1 MERNLKPTGLV
12 NLLIALAATGIGG
25 YIARATA
32 SYTDEVVGVFLG
44 LGFLVALFSYF
55 QMRMEAREKLE
66 KLELDELAKSARSTT
81 LFDGTDAEAFPARR
95 AREQFERWLVPAF
108 CLILLALQVAAVWWL
123 GKQVLNPE
131 AREVRSSLPMMAAF
145 FGFLFFLQFLPGR
158 YSVNVARLEGQRL
171 LQPAGSYLLL
181 GAYLSLLA
189 AAGNVAIYFGH
200 SKIDLFLSRAL
211 CVILALAAVENL
223 FTLILEIYRPRVR
236 GQAARVLYESRLVG
250 LLGQPESVFT
260 TAAHA
265 LDYQFGFKVSE
276 TWFFQF
282 LQKAFLW
289 LVLIQV
295 GLLWVSTSFVF
306 IEPEEQALLERCG
319 QPAAGRPVLNPGVH
333 VKFPWPIDS
342 VYRFQTHRVQTFTVG
357 VVTKDDDHGAGAT
370 AENTIV
376 WTKSHY
382 KEEFN
387 LPVANKEADSASNTN
402 APGEKAAPPANL
414 VTASV
419 PVQYQIKDIVAWARN
434 HANASELLERIATR
448 EVVRHLVSV
457 DFFEFMS
464 VGRQKA
470 AEALRTNIQK
480 AADAEQLGVNIVF
493 VGLQDVHPPVS
504 VAEAFEAVIG
514 AEQTREARILTA
526 KGDAAKTS
534 ALAAAEAQK
543 VQDTARS
550 FEVRRVAEAG
560 AIAGQFQHQMAA
572 FEAAP
577 TVYPQRIY
585 LQTYAKAIAKSRKF
599 IIATTNAQEMI
610 QLNLE
615 DKVRADLLEDLA
627 IPQKK

>member
-1 MERNLKPTGLV
+1 MQRNLQPTGLV
-12 NLLIALAATGIGG
+12 NLLIALAAGAGAL
-25 YIARATA
+25 YIARNTA
-32 SYTDEVVGVFLG
+32 SYTDDVASVFLG

-66 KLELDELAKSARSTT
+66 KLELDELAKSARNTT
-81 LFDGTDAEAFPARR
+81 LFEGTDAEAFPARR
-95 AREQFERWLVPAF
+95 AREQFEKWLVPAF
-108 CLILLALQVAAVWWL
+108 CIVLLALQAGAAYWL

-131 AREVRSSLPMMAAF
+131 ARSVTSSVPLMASL
-145 FGFLFFLQFLPGR
+145 FGFLFFLLFLPGR
-158 YSVNVARLEGQRL
+158 YSVNVARLDGQRL

-189 AAGNVAIYFGH
+189 AAANVAINFQH
-200 SKIDLFLSRAL
+200 SKVDLLLARAL
-211 CVILALAAVENL
+211 CVILALAAFENL
-223 FTLILEIYRPRVR
+223 LTLVLEIYRPRVR

-276 TWFFQF
+276 TWFYQF
-282 LQKAFLW
+282 LQKAFVW
-289 LVLIQV
+289 LLLIQA
-295 GLLWVSTSFVF
+295 GLLWLSTCFVF

-319 QPAAGRPVLNPGVH
+319 KPVGDTALNPGFH
-333 VKFPWPIDS
+333 FKLPWPVDS

-357 VVTKDDDHGAGAT
+357 VVTKDDDHGPGA
-370 AENTIV
+370 AENTIT

-387 LPVANKEADSASNTN
+387 LPVANKDTDSASSTN
-402 APGEKAAPPANL
+402 AAGEKSAPPANL

-419 PVQYQIKDIVAWARN
+419 PVQYQIKDVVAWARG
-434 HANASELLERIATR
+434 HANPNELLERLATR

-470 AEALRTNIQK
+470 AETLRANIQK
-480 AADAEQLGVNIVF
+480 AADAESLGVNILF

-514 AEQTREARILTA
+514 AEQTREAKILTA
-526 KGDAAKTS
+526 LGEAAKTN

-543 VQDTARS
+543 VLDDAAA
-550 FEVRRVAEAG
+550 FAARRVAEAEAVG
-560 AIAGQFQHQMAA
+560 GQFQNRLNA
-572 FEAAP
+572 FAAAP
-577 TVYPQRIY
+577 TVYPQRVW
-585 LQTYAKAIAKSRKF
+585 LQTFSKSAAKSRKF
-599 IIATTNAQEMI
+599 IIGTANASETL

-615 DKVRADLLEDLA
+615 DKVRQDLLEDLA

>member
-12 NLLIALAATGIGG
+12 NLLIALAAAGLGT
-25 YIARATA
+25 YIARSTA
-32 SYTDEVVGVFLG
+32 SYADEVVSVFLG

-108 CLILLALQVAAVWWL
+108 CLVLLVLQVAAAWWL
-123 GKQVLNPE
+123 GKQVLNPD
-131 AREVRSSLPMMAAF
+131 AREVRNSLPMMAAF

-189 AAGNVAIYFGH
+189 AAGIVAIHFGH
-200 SKIDLFLSRAL
+200 SKVDIFIARAL

-282 LQKAFLW
+282 LQKSFVW
-289 LVLIQV
+289 LLLIQS
-295 GLLWVSTSFVF
+295 GLLWLSTSFVF
-306 IEPEEQALLERCG
+306 IEPDEQALLERCG
-319 QPAAGRPVLNPGVH
+319 KPVGTTALNPGFH
-333 VKFPWPIDS
+333 LKCPWPIDS
-342 VYRFQTHRVQTFTVG
+342 VYRFQSHRIQTFTVG
-357 VVTKDDDHGAGAT
+357 VVTKDDDHGGAT

-387 LPVANKEADSASNTN
+387 LPVANKEQDSASNTN
-402 APGEKAAPPANL
+402 AAGEKSAPPANL
-414 VTASV
+414 ITASV

-434 HANASELLERIATR
+434 HANPNELLERIATR

-464 VGRQKA
+464 VGRKKS
-470 AEALRTNIQK
+470 AEALRANIQK
-480 AADAEQLGVNIVF
+480 SADDAQLGVDILF

-514 AEQTREARILTA
+514 AQQTREAKTLAA
-526 KGDAAKTS
+526 KGEATKSTAM
-534 ALAAAEAQK
+534 AEGEAQK
-543 VQDTARS
+543 VKDTAAA
-550 FEVRRVAEAG
+550 FAVRRVAEAG
-560 AIAGQFQHQMAA
+560 AIGAQFEHQMAA
-572 FEAAP
+572 FDAAP

-585 LQTYAKAIAKSRKF
+585 LQTYAKAIAKSRKY

-615 DKVRADLLEDLA
+615 DKIREDLLNLE
-627 IPQKK
+627 IPAKK

>member
-12 NLLIALAATGIGG
+12 NLLIALAAAGSGTA
-25 YIARATA
+25 IARSTA
-32 SYTDEVVGVFLG
+32 SVTDEVVIVFLG

-81 LFDGTDAEAFPARR
+81 LFEATDAEAFPARR

-108 CLILLALQVAAVWWL
+108 CVVLLVLQGLGAWLVWSQTINPAAA
-123 GKQVLNPE
+123 P
-131 AREVRSSLPMMAAF
+131 VRGSLPMMAAF

-189 AAGNVAIYFGH
+189 AAGNVAIHFGH
-200 SKIDLFLSRAL
+200 TKVDLFLARAL
-211 CVILALAAVENL
+211 CVILTLAAVENL

-282 LQKAFLW
+282 LQKAFVW
-289 LVLIQV
+289 LLLIQA
-295 GLLWVSTSFVF
+295 GLLWLSTSFVF
-306 IEPEEQALLERCG
+306 IEPDEQALLERCG
-319 QPAAGRPVLNPGVH
+319 KPVGDAALNPGFH
-333 VKFPWPIDS
+333 LKCPWPIDS

-357 VVTKDDDHGAGAT
+357 VVTKDDDHGGPT

-387 LPVANKEADSASNTN
+387 LPVANKEQDRAANTN
-402 APGEKAAPPANL
+402 AAGEKTAPPANL

-434 HANASELLERIATR
+434 HANPDELLERVATR

-464 VGRQKA
+464 VGRQKS
-470 AEALRTNIQK
+470 AETLRANIQK
-480 AADAEQLGVNIVF
+480 SADAEQLGVDILF

-514 AEQTREARILTA
+514 AEQTREAKILTA
-526 KGDAAKTS
+526 QGEAAKAS
-534 ALAAAEAQK
+534 AMAAGEAQK
-543 VQDTARS
+543 VQDTALA
-550 FEVRRVAEAG
+550 FAARRVAEAG
-560 AIAGQFQHQMAA
+560 ASAGQFEHQLAA
-572 FEAAP
+572 FAAAP
-577 TVYPQRIY
+577 TVYPQRVY
-585 LQTYAKAIAKSRKF
+585 LQAFAKAIAKSRKY
-599 IIATTNAQEMI
+599 IIATTNAHEMI

-615 DKVRADLLEDLA
+615 DKIRDDLLNTE

>member
-12 NLLIALAATGIGG
+12 NLLIALAAAGLGT
-25 YIARATA
+25 YIARSTA
-32 SYTDEVVGVFLG
+32 SYADEVVSVFLG

-108 CLILLALQVAAVWWL
+108 CLVLLVLQVAAAWWL
-123 GKQVLNPE
+123 GKQVLNPD
-131 AREVRSSLPMMAAF
+131 AREVRNSLPMMAAF

-189 AAGNVAIYFGH
+189 AAGIVAIHFGH
-200 SKIDLFLSRAL
+200 SKVDIFIARAL

-282 LQKAFLW
+282 LQKAFVW
-289 LVLIQV
+289 LLLIQS
-295 GLLWVSTSFVF
+295 GLLWLSTSFVF
-306 IEPEEQALLERCG
+306 IEPDEQALLERCG
-319 QPAAGRPVLNPGVH
+319 KPVGTTALNPGFH
-333 VKFPWPIDS
+333 LKCPWPIDS
-342 VYRFQTHRVQTFTVG
+342 VYRFQSHRIQTFTVG
-357 VVTKDDDHGAGAT
+357 VVTKDDDHGGAT

-387 LPVANKEADSASNTN
+387 LPVANKEQDSASNTN
-402 APGEKAAPPANL
+402 AAGEKSAPPANL
-414 VTASV
+414 ITASV

-434 HANASELLERIATR
+434 HANPNELLERIATR

-464 VGRQKA
+464 VGRKKS
-470 AEALRTNIQK
+470 AEALRANIQK
-480 AADAEQLGVNIVF
+480 SADDAQLGVDILF

-514 AEQTREARILTA
+514 AQQTREAKTLAA
-526 KGDAAKTS
+526 KGEATKSTAM
-534 ALAAAEAQK
+534 AEGEAQK
-543 VQDTARS
+543 VKDTAAA
-550 FEVRRVAEAG
+550 FAVRRVAEAG
-560 AIAGQFQHQMAA
+560 AIGAQFEHQMAA
-572 FEAAP
+572 FDAAP

-585 LQTYAKAIAKSRKF
+585 LQTYAKAIAKSRKY

-615 DKVRADLLEDLA
+615 DKIREDLLSLE
-627 IPQKK
+627 IPAKK

>member
-12 NLLIALAATGIGG
+12 NLLIALAAAGLGT
-25 YIARATA
+25 YIARSTA
-32 SYTDEVVGVFLG
+32 SYADEVVSVFLG

-108 CLILLALQVAAVWWL
+108 CLVLLVLQVAAAWWL
-123 GKQVLNPE
+123 GKQVLNPD
-131 AREVRSSLPMMAAF
+131 AREVRNSLPMMAAF

-189 AAGNVAIYFGH
+189 AAGIVAIHFGH
-200 SKIDLFLSRAL
+200 SKVDIFIARAL

-282 LQKAFLW
+282 LQKAFVW
-289 LVLIQV
+289 LLLIQS
-295 GLLWVSTSFVF
+295 GLLWLSTSFVF
-306 IEPEEQALLERCG
+306 IEPDEQA
-319 QPAAGRPVLNPGVH
+319 
-333 VKFPWPIDS
+333 
-342 VYRFQTHRVQTFTVG
+342 
-357 VVTKDDDHGAGAT
+357 
-370 AENTIV
+370 
-376 WTKSHY
+376 
-382 KEEFN
+382 
-387 LPVANKEADSASNTN
+387 
-402 APGEKAAPPANL
+402 
-414 VTASV
+414 
-419 PVQYQIKDIVAWARN
+419 
-434 HANASELLERIATR
+434 LLERIATR

-464 VGRQKA
+464 VGRKKS
-470 AEALRTNIQK
+470 AEALRANIQK
-480 AADAEQLGVNIVF
+480 SADDAQLGVDILF

-514 AEQTREARILTA
+514 AQQTREAKTLAA
-526 KGDAAKTS
+526 KGEATKSTAM
-534 ALAAAEAQK
+534 AEGEAQK
-543 VQDTARS
+543 VKDTAAA
-550 FEVRRVAEAG
+550 FAVRRVAEAG
-560 AIAGQFQHQMAA
+560 AIGAQFEHQMAA
-572 FEAAP
+572 FDAAP

-585 LQTYAKAIAKSRKF
+585 LQTYAKAIAKSRKY

-615 DKVRADLLEDLA
+615 DKIREDLLNLE
-627 IPQKK
+627 IPAKK

>member
-12 NLLIALAATGIGG
+12 NLLIALAAAGLGT
-25 YIARATA
+25 YIARSTA
-32 SYTDEVVGVFLG
+32 SYADEVVSVFLG

-95 AREQFERWLVPAF
+95 AREQFELWLLPAF
-108 CLILLALQVAAVWWL
+108 CLVLLVLQVAAAWWL
-123 GKQVLNPE
+123 GKQVLNPD
-131 AREVRSSLPMMAAF
+131 AREVRNSLPVMAAF

-189 AAGNVAIYFGH
+189 AVGIVAIHFGH
-200 SKIDLFLSRAL
+200 SKVDIFIARAL

-282 LQKAFLW
+282 LQKAFVW
-289 LVLIQV
+289 LLLIQS
-295 GLLWVSTSFVF
+295 GLLWLSTSFVF
-306 IEPEEQALLERCG
+306 IEPDEQALLERCG
-319 QPAAGRPVLNPGVH
+319 KPVGTTALNPGFH
-333 VKFPWPIDS
+333 LKCPWPIDS
-342 VYRFQTHRVQTFTVG
+342 VYRFQSHRIQTFTVG
-357 VVTKDDDHGAGAT
+357 VVTKDDDLGGTT

-387 LPVANKEADSASNTN
+387 LPVANKEQDSASNTN
-402 APGEKAAPPANL
+402 AAGEKSAPPANL
-414 VTASV
+414 ITASV

-434 HANASELLERIATR
+434 HANPNELLERLATR

-464 VGRQKA
+464 VGRKKS
-470 AEALRTNIQK
+470 AEALRANIQK
-480 AADAEQLGVNIVF
+480 SADDAKLGVDILF

-514 AEQTREARILTA
+514 AQQTREAKTLAA
-526 KGDAAKTS
+526 KGEATKSTAMAEGEAHKVKDT
-534 ALAAAEAQK
+534 AAAFA
-543 VQDTARS
+543 
-550 FEVRRVAEAG
+550 VRRVAEAG
-560 AIAGQFQHQMAA
+560 AIGAQFEHQMAA
-572 FEAAP
+572 FDAAP

-585 LQTYAKAIAKSRKF
+585 LQTYAKAIAKSRKY
-599 IIATTNAQEMI
+599 IIATTNAQELI

-615 DKVRADLLEDLA
+615 DKIREDLLNLE
-627 IPQKK
+627 IPAKK

>member
-12 NLLIALAATGIGG
+12 NLLIALAAAGLGT
-25 YIARATA
+25 YIARSTA
-32 SYTDEVVGVFLG
+32 SYADEVVSVFLG

-108 CLILLALQVAAVWWL
+108 CLVLLVLQVAAAWWL
-123 GKQVLNPE
+123 GKQVLNPDV
-131 AREVRSSLPMMAAF
+131 REVRNSLPMMAAF

-189 AAGNVAIYFGH
+189 AAGIVAIHFGH
-200 SKIDLFLSRAL
+200 SKVDIFIARAL
-211 CVILALAAVENL
+211 CVILGLAAVENL

-282 LQKAFLW
+282 LQKAFVW
-289 LVLIQV
+289 LLLIQS
-295 GLLWVSTSFVF
+295 GLLWLSTSFVF
-306 IEPEEQALLERCG
+306 IEPDQQALLERCG
-319 QPAAGRPVLNPGVH
+319 KPVGTTPLNPGFH
-333 VKFPWPIDS
+333 LKCPWPIDS
-342 VYRFQTHRVQTFTVG
+342 VYRFQSHRIQTFTVG
-357 VVTKDDDHGAGAT
+357 VVTKDDDYGGAT

-387 LPVANKEADSASNTN
+387 LPVANKEQDSASNTN
-402 APGEKAAPPANL
+402 AAGEKSAPPANL
-414 VTASV
+414 ITASV

-434 HANASELLERIATR
+434 HANPNELLERIATR

-464 VGRQKA
+464 VGRKKS
-470 AEALRTNIQK
+470 AEALRANIQK
-480 AADAEQLGVNIVF
+480 SADDAQLGVNILF

-514 AEQTREARILTA
+514 AQQTREAKTLAA
-526 KGDAAKTS
+526 KGEATKSTAM
-534 ALAAAEAQK
+534 AEGEAQK
-543 VQDTARS
+543 VKDTAAA
-550 FEVRRVAEAG
+550 FAVRRVAEAG
-560 AIAGQFQHQMAA
+560 AIGAQFEHQMAA
-572 FEAAP
+572 FDAAP

-585 LQTYAKAIAKSRKF
+585 LQTYAKAIAKSRKY

-615 DKVRADLLEDLA
+615 DKIREDLLNLE
-627 IPQKK
+627 IPAKK

>member
-1 MERNLKPTGLV
+1 MDRNLKPTGLV
-12 NLLIALAATGIGG
+12 NLLIALAAAGLGTA
-25 YIARATA
+25 IARSTA
-32 SYTDEVVGVFLG
+32 SLTDEVVSVFLG

-66 KLELDELAKSARSTT
+66 KLELDELAKAARSTT
-81 LFDGTDAEAFPARR
+81 LFEATDAEAFPARR

-108 CLILLALQVAAVWWL
+108 CVVLLGLQGLGAWLVWSQTINPAAAV
-123 GKQVLNPE
+123 
-131 AREVRSSLPMMAAF
+131 AVRGSLPMMAAF

-189 AAGNVAIYFGH
+189 AAGNVAVYFDH
-200 SKIDLFLSRAL
+200 AKLDLFMARAL
-211 CVILALAAVENL
+211 CVSLTLAAVENL

-282 LQKAFLW
+282 LQKAFVW
-289 LVLIQV
+289 LLLIQS
-295 GLLWVSTSFVF
+295 GLLWLSTSFVF
-306 IEPEEQALLERCG
+306 IDPDEQALLERCG
-319 QPAAGRPVLNPGVH
+319 KPVGTTALNPGFH
-333 VKFPWPIDS
+333 LKCPWPIDS
-342 VYRFQTHRVQTFTVG
+342 VYRFQSHRIQTFTVG
-357 VVTKDDDHGAGAT
+357 VVTKDDDHGGAT

-387 LPVANKEADSASNTN
+387 LPVANKEQDSASSTN
-402 APGEKAAPPANL
+402 AAGEKSAPPANL
-414 VTASV
+414 ITASV

-434 HANASELLERIATR
+434 HANPNELLERVATR

-464 VGRQKA
+464 VGRKKS
-470 AEALRTNIQK
+470 AEALRANIQK
-480 AADAEQLGVNIVF
+480 SADDAQLGVDILF

-514 AEQTREARILTA
+514 AQQTREAKTLTA
-526 KGDAAKTS
+526 KGEATKLGAMVEGEAQRVKDT
-534 ALAAAEAQK
+534 AAAFA
-543 VQDTARS
+543 
-550 FEVRRVAEAG
+550 VRRVAEAG
-560 AIAGQFQHQMAA
+560 AIGAQFEHQMAA
-572 FEAAP
+572 FAAAP

-585 LQTYAKAIAKSRKF
+585 LQTYAKAIAKSRKY

-615 DKVRADLLEDLA
+615 DKIREDLLSLE
-627 IPQKK
+627 IPAKK

>member
-12 NLLIALAATGIGG
+12 NLLFALAAAGVGTF
-25 YIARATA
+25 IARATA

-66 KLELDELAKSARSTT
+66 KLELDELAKSARNTA
-81 LFDGTDAEAFPARR
+81 LFEATDAEAFPARR

-108 CLILLALQVAAVWWL
+108 CIVLLVLQAAAAWWL

-131 AREVRSSLPMMAAF
+131 AREVRASLPMMAAF

-181 GAYLSLLA
+181 GAYLCLLA
-189 AAGNVAIYFGH
+189 AAGNVAIHFGH
-200 SKIDLFLSRAL
+200 SKADLFMARAL
-211 CVILALAAVENL
+211 CVILTLAAVENL
-223 FTLILEIYRPRVR
+223 FALILEIYRPRVR

-289 LVLIQV
+289 LLLIQA
-295 GLLWVSTSFVF
+295 GLLWLSTSFVF
-306 IEPEEQALLERCG
+306 IEPEEQAILERCG
-319 QPAAGRPVLNPGVH
+319 KPAEGRPVLDPGFH

-357 VVTKDDDHGAGAT
+357 VVTKEDDHGAAP
-370 AENTIV
+370 ESTIV

-387 LPVANKEADSASNTN
+387 LPVANKEQDSASNTN
-402 APGEKAAPPANL
+402 AAGEKSAPPANL

-434 HANASELLERIATR
+434 HANPNELLERLATR

-457 DFFEFMS
+457 DFFDFMS
-464 VGRQKA
+464 VGRQKSA
-470 AEALRTNIQK
+470 DSLRANIQK
-480 AADAEQLGVNIVF
+480 AADQEQLGAEILF

-514 AEQTREARILTA
+514 AEQTRAAKILTA
-526 KGDAAKTS
+526 EGEAARMS
-534 ALAAAEAQK
+534 AMAAGEAQK

-577 TVYPQRIY
+577 TVYPQRLY
-585 LQTYAKAIAKSRKF
+585 LQTFAKAIAKSRKY

-615 DKVRADLLEDLA
+615 DKIREDLLNLE
-627 IPQKK
+627 IPAKK

>member
-1 MERNLKPTGLV
+1 MEHNLKPTGLV
-12 NLLIALAATGIGG
+12 NLLIALAAAGLGTA
-25 YIARATA
+25 IARSTA

-55 QMRMEAREKLE
+55 QMRMEAREKFE

-81 LFDGTDAEAFPARR
+81 LFEATDAEAFPARR

-108 CLILLALQVAAVWWL
+108 CLVLLVLQAAAALWL

-131 AREVRSSLPMMAAF
+131 AREVRTSLPMMAAF

-200 SKIDLFLSRAL
+200 AKADLFMARAL
-211 CVILALAAVENL
+211 CVILTLAAVENL
-223 FTLILEIYRPRVR
+223 FTLILELYRPRVR

-282 LQKAFLW
+282 LQKAFVW
-289 LVLIQV
+289 LLLIQS
-295 GLLWVSTSFVF
+295 GLLWLSTSFVF
-306 IEPEEQALLERCG
+306 IEPDEQALLERCG
-319 QPAAGRPVLNPGVH
+319 QPVGTTALNPGFH
-333 VKFPWPIDS
+333 LKAPWPIDS
-342 VYRFQTHRVQTFTVG
+342 VYRFQSHRIQTFTVG
-357 VVTKDDDHGAGAT
+357 VVTKDDDHGGAT

-387 LPVANKEADSASNTN
+387 LPVANKEQDRTSNTN
-402 APGEKAAPPANL
+402 AAGEKAAPPANL

-419 PVQYQIKDIVAWARN
+419 PVQYQIKDIAAWARN
-434 HANASELLERIATR
+434 HSNPAELLERIATR

-464 VGRQKA
+464 VGRQKSA
-470 AEALRTNIQK
+470 ETLRANIQKSADAEAL
-480 AADAEQLGVNIVF
+480 GVDILF

-514 AEQTREARILTA
+514 AQQTREAKTLAA
-526 KGDAAKTS
+526 KGEATKLGAMVEG
-534 ALAAAEAQK
+534 EAQK
-543 VQDTARS
+543 VKDTAQA
-550 FEVRRVAEAG
+550 FAVRRVAEAG
-560 AIAGQFQHQMAA
+560 AIGAQFEHQMAA

-577 TVYPQRIY
+577 TVYPQRVY
-585 LQTYAKAIAKSRKF
+585 LQTYAKAIGKSRKY

-615 DKVRADLLEDLA
+615 DKIRDDLLTLE
-627 IPQKK
+627 IPAKK

>member
-12 NLLIALAATGIGG
+12 NLLIALAAAGLGT
-25 YIARATA
+25 YIARSTA
-32 SYTDEVVGVFLG
+32 SYADEVVSVFLG

-108 CLILLALQVAAVWWL
+108 CLVLLVLQVAAAWWL
-123 GKQVLNPE
+123 GKQVLNPD
-131 AREVRSSLPMMAAF
+131 AREVRNSLPMMAAF

-181 GAYLSLLA
+181 GAYL
-189 AAGNVAIYFGH
+189 AGIVAIHFGH
-200 SKIDLFLSRAL
+200 SKVDIFIARAL

-282 LQKAFLW
+282 LQKAFVW
-289 LVLIQV
+289 LLLIQS
-295 GLLWVSTSFVF
+295 GLLWLSTSFVF
-306 IEPEEQALLERCG
+306 IEPDEQALLERCG
-319 QPAAGRPVLNPGVH
+319 KPVGTTALNPGFH
-333 VKFPWPIDS
+333 LKCPWPIDS
-342 VYRFQTHRVQTFTVG
+342 VYRFQSHRIQTFTVG
-357 VVTKDDDHGAGAT
+357 VVTKDDDHGGAT

-387 LPVANKEADSASNTN
+387 LPVANKEQDSASNTN
-402 APGEKAAPPANL
+402 AAGEKSAPPANL
-414 VTASV
+414 ITASV

-434 HANASELLERIATR
+434 HANPNELLERIATR

-464 VGRQKA
+464 VGRKKS
-470 AEALRTNIQK
+470 AEALRANIQK
-480 AADAEQLGVNIVF
+480 SADDAQLGVDILF

-514 AEQTREARILTA
+514 AQQTREAKTLAA
-526 KGDAAKTS
+526 KGEATKSTAM
-534 ALAAAEAQK
+534 AEGEAQK
-543 VQDTARS
+543 VKDTAAA
-550 FEVRRVAEAG
+550 FAVRRVAEAG
-560 AIAGQFQHQMAA
+560 AIGAQFEHQMAA
-572 FEAAP
+572 FDAAP

-585 LQTYAKAIAKSRKF
+585 LQTYAKAIAKSRKY

-615 DKVRADLLEDLA
+615 DKIREDLLNLE
-627 IPQKK
+627 IPAKK

>member
-12 NLLIALAATGIGG
+12 NLLIALAAAGIGG
-25 YIARATA
+25 YIARQTA

-95 AREQFERWLVPAF
+95 AREQFEKWLVPAF
-108 CLILLALQVAAVWWL
+108 CILLLALQVTAVWWL

-131 AREVRSSLPMMAAF
+131 AREVKSSLPMMAAF

-200 SKIDLFLSRAL
+200 SKIDLFVSRAL

-289 LVLIQV
+289 LVLVQV

-306 IEPEEQALLERCG
+306 IEPDEQALLERCG
-319 QPAAGRPVLNPGVH
+319 KPVGNGALNPGFH
-333 VKFPWPIDS
+333 LKFPWPIDS

-357 VVTKDDDHGAGAT
+357 VVTKDDDHGAGA
-370 AENTIV
+370 AENTIT

-402 APGEKAAPPANL
+402 AAGEKAAPPANL

-419 PVQYQIKDIVAWARN
+419 PVQYQIKDIVHWARN
-434 HANASELLERIATR
+434 HANPNELLERIATR

-457 DFFEFMS
+457 DFFDFMS

-480 AADAEQLGVNIVF
+480 AADAEQLGVNVLF

-514 AEQTREARILTA
+514 AEQTREAKILIA
-526 KGDAAKTS
+526 RGDAAKTT
-534 ALAAAEAQK
+534 ALATAEAQK
-543 VQDTARS
+543 VLDEAKS
-550 FEVRRVAEAG
+550 FSVRRVAEAE
-560 AIAGQFQHQMAA
+560 AIGGQFQNKLDA
-572 FEAAP
+572 FTAAP
-577 TVYPQRIY
+577 TVYPQRVW
-585 LQTYAKAIAKSRKF
+585 LQTFAKAAAKSRKF
-599 IIATTNAQEMI
+599 IIATTNANEMV

>member
-12 NLLIALAATGIGG
+12 NLLIALAAAGIGG
-25 YIARATA
+25 YIARQTA

-44 LGFLVALFSYF
+44 LGFLAAVFSYF
-55 QMRMEAREKLE
+55 QMRMEVREKLE
-66 KLELDELAKSARSTT
+66 KLELDELAKSARNTT
-81 LFDGTDAEAFPARR
+81 LFEGTDAEAFPARR
-95 AREQFERWLVPAF
+95 AREQFEKWLVPAF
-108 CLILLALQVAAVWWL
+108 CIILLALQAGAAYWL

-131 AREVRSSLPMMAAF
+131 ARTVTASLPMMAAF

-158 YSVNVARLEGQRL
+158 YSVNVARLEGHRL

-189 AAGNVAIYFGH
+189 AVGNVAISFGH
-200 SKIDLFLSRAL
+200 SKIDLFAARAL

-223 FTLILEIYRPRVR
+223 FTLILELYRPRVR

-276 TWFFQF
+276 TWFYQF
-282 LQKAFLW
+282 LQKAFVWLLLIQAGMLW
-289 LVLIQV
+289 L
-295 GLLWVSTSFVF
+295 STSFVF

-319 QPAAGRPVLNPGVH
+319 KPVGNSALNPGFH
-333 VKFPWPIDS
+333 LKLPWPIDS

-357 VVTKDDDHGAGAT
+357 VVTKDDDHGAGAA

-402 APGEKAAPPANL
+402 AAGEKAAPPANL

-419 PVQYQIKDIVAWARN
+419 PVQYQIRDIVAWARN
-434 HANASELLERIATR
+434 HANPNELLERIATR

-457 DFFEFMS
+457 DFFDFMS

-470 AEALRTNIQK
+470 AESLRANIQK
-480 AADAEQLGVNIVF
+480 AADAEALGVNILF
-493 VGLQDVHPPVS
+493 VGLQDVHPPVT

-514 AEQTREARILTA
+514 AEQTREAKILTA
-526 KGDAAKTS
+526 HGDSAKTT
-534 ALAAAEAQK
+534 ALATAEAQK
-543 VQDTARS
+543 VLDEAKS
-550 FEVRRVAEAG
+550 FSARRVAEAEAVG
-560 AIAGQFQHQMAA
+560 GQFQNKLDA
-572 FEAAP
+572 FAAAP
-577 TVYPQRIY
+577 TVYPQRVW
-585 LQTYAKAIAKSRKF
+585 LQTFAKSAAKSRKF
-599 IIATTNAQEMI
+599 IIGTPNASETM

>member
-12 NLLIALAATGIGG
+12 NLLIALAAAGLGT
-25 YIARATA
+25 YIARSTA
-32 SYTDEVVGVFLG
+32 SYADEVVSVFLG

-108 CLILLALQVAAVWWL
+108 CLVLLVLQVAAAWWL
-123 GKQVLNPE
+123 GKQVLNPD
-131 AREVRSSLPMMAAF
+131 AREVRNSLPMMAAF

-189 AAGNVAIYFGH
+189 AAGIVAIHFGH
-200 SKIDLFLSRAL
+200 SKVDIFIARAL
-211 CVILALAAVENL
+211 CVILGLAAVENL

-282 LQKAFLW
+282 LQKAFVW
-289 LVLIQV
+289 LLLIQS
-295 GLLWVSTSFVF
+295 GLLWLSTSFVF
-306 IEPEEQALLERCG
+306 IEPDQQALLERCG
-319 QPAAGRPVLNPGVH
+319 KPVGTTALNPGFH
-333 VKFPWPIDS
+333 LKCPWPIDS
-342 VYRFQTHRVQTFTVG
+342 VYRFQSHRIQTFTVG
-357 VVTKDDDHGAGAT
+357 VVTKDDDHGGAT

-376 WTKSHY
+376 WTKNHY

-387 LPVANKEADSASNTN
+387 LPVANKEQDSASNTN
-402 APGEKAAPPANL
+402 AAGEKSAPPANL
-414 VTASV
+414 ITASV

-434 HANASELLERIATR
+434 HANPNELLERIATR

-464 VGRQKA
+464 VGRKKS
-470 AEALRTNIQK
+470 AEALRANIQK
-480 AADAEQLGVNIVF
+480 SADDAQLGVNILF

-514 AEQTREARILTA
+514 AQQTREAKTLAA
-526 KGDAAKTS
+526 KGEATKSTAM
-534 ALAAAEAQK
+534 AEGEAQK
-543 VQDTARS
+543 VKDTAAA
-550 FEVRRVAEAG
+550 FAVRRVAEAG
-560 AIAGQFQHQMAA
+560 AIGAQFEHQMAA
-572 FEAAP
+572 FDAAP

-585 LQTYAKAIAKSRKF
+585 LQTYAKAIAKSRKY

-615 DKVRADLLEDLA
+615 DKIREDLLNLE
-627 IPQKK
+627 IPAKK

>member
-12 NLLIALAATGIGG
+12 NLLIALAAAGLGT
-25 YIARATA
+25 YIARSTA
-32 SYTDEVVGVFLG
+32 SYADEVVSVFLG

-108 CLILLALQVAAVWWL
+108 CLVLLVLQVAAAWWL
-123 GKQVLNPE
+123 GKQVLNPD
-131 AREVRSSLPMMAAF
+131 AREVRNSLPMMAAF

-189 AAGNVAIYFGH
+189 AAGIVAIHFGH
-200 SKIDLFLSRAL
+200 SKVDIFIARAL

-260 TAAHA
+260 TAAQA

-282 LQKAFLW
+282 LQKSFVW
-289 LVLIQV
+289 LLLIQS
-295 GLLWVSTSFVF
+295 GLLWLSTSFVF
-306 IEPEEQALLERCG
+306 IEPDEQALLERCG
-319 QPAAGRPVLNPGVH
+319 KPVGTTALNPGFH
-333 VKFPWPIDS
+333 LKCPWPIDS
-342 VYRFQTHRVQTFTVG
+342 VYRFQSHRIQTFTVG
-357 VVTKDDDHGAGAT
+357 VVTKDDDHGGAT
-370 AENTIV
+370 ADNTIV

-387 LPVANKEADSASNTN
+387 LPVANKEQDSASNTN
-402 APGEKAAPPANL
+402 AAGEKSAPPANL
-414 VTASV
+414 ITASV

-434 HANASELLERIATR
+434 HANPNELLERIATR

-464 VGRQKA
+464 VGRKKS
-470 AEALRTNIQK
+470 AEALRANIQK
-480 AADAEQLGVNIVF
+480 SADDAQLGVDILF

-514 AEQTREARILTA
+514 AQQTREAKTLAA
-526 KGDAAKTS
+526 KGEATKSTAM
-534 ALAAAEAQK
+534 AEGEAQK
-543 VQDTARS
+543 VKDTAAA
-550 FEVRRVAEAG
+550 FAVRRVAEAG
-560 AIAGQFQHQMAA
+560 AIGAQFEHQMAA
-572 FEAAP
+572 FDAAP

-585 LQTYAKAIAKSRKF
+585 LQTYAKAIAKSRKY

-615 DKVRADLLEDLA
+615 DKIREDLLNLE
-627 IPQKK
+627 IPAKK

>member
-12 NLLIALAATGIGG
+12 NLLIALAAAGLGT
-25 YIARATA
+25 YIARSTA
-32 SYTDEVVGVFLG
+32 SYADEVVSVFLG

-108 CLILLALQVAAVWWL
+108 CLVLLVLQVAAAWWL
-123 GKQVLNPE
+123 GKQVLNPD
-131 AREVRSSLPMMAAF
+131 AREVRNSLPMMAAF

-189 AAGNVAIYFGH
+189 AAGIVAIHFGH
-200 SKIDLFLSRAL
+200 SKVDIFIARAL
-211 CVILALAAVENL
+211 CVILGLAAVENL

-282 LQKAFLW
+282 LQKAFVW
-289 LVLIQV
+289 LLLIQS
-295 GLLWVSTSFVF
+295 GLLWLSTSFVF
-306 IEPEEQALLERCG
+306 IEPDQQALLERCG
-319 QPAAGRPVLNPGVH
+319 KPVGTTPLNPGFH
-333 VKFPWPIDS
+333 LKCPWPIDS
-342 VYRFQTHRVQTFTVG
+342 VYRFQSHRIQTFTVG
-357 VVTKDDDHGAGAT
+357 VVTKDDDHGGAT

-387 LPVANKEADSASNTN
+387 LPVANKEQDSASNTN
-402 APGEKAAPPANL
+402 AAGEKSAPPANL
-414 VTASV
+414 ITASV

-434 HANASELLERIATR
+434 HANPNELLERIATR

-464 VGRQKA
+464 VGRKKS
-470 AEALRTNIQK
+470 AEALRANIQK
-480 AADAEQLGVNIVF
+480 SADDAQLGVNILF

-514 AEQTREARILTA
+514 AQQTREAKTLAA
-526 KGDAAKTS
+526 KGEATKSTAM
-534 ALAAAEAQK
+534 AEGEAQK
-543 VQDTARS
+543 VKDTAAA
-550 FEVRRVAEAG
+550 FAVRRVAEAG
-560 AIAGQFQHQMAA
+560 AIGAQFEHQMAA
-572 FEAAP
+572 FDAAP

-585 LQTYAKAIAKSRKF
+585 LQTYAKAIAKSRKY

-615 DKVRADLLEDLA
+615 DKIREDLLNLE
-627 IPQKK
+627 IPAKK

>member
-12 NLLIALAATGIGG
+12 NLLIALAAAGLGTF
-25 YIARATA
+25 IARSTA
-32 SYTDEVVGVFLG
+32 SYADEVVSVFLG

-108 CLILLALQVAAVWWL
+108 CLVLLVLQVAAAWWL
-123 GKQVLNPE
+123 GKQVLNPD
-131 AREVRSSLPMMAAF
+131 AREVRNSLPMMAAF

-189 AAGNVAIYFGH
+189 AAGIVAIHFGH
-200 SKIDLFLSRAL
+200 SKVDIFIARAL

-282 LQKAFLW
+282 LQKSFVW
-289 LVLIQV
+289 LLLIQS
-295 GLLWVSTSFVF
+295 GLLWLSTSFVF
-306 IEPEEQALLERCG
+306 IEPDEQALLERCG
-319 QPAAGRPVLNPGVH
+319 KPVGTTALNPGFH
-333 VKFPWPIDS
+333 LKCPWPIDS
-342 VYRFQTHRVQTFTVG
+342 VYRFQSHRIQTFTVG
-357 VVTKDDDHGAGAT
+357 VVTKDDDHGGAT
-370 AENTIV
+370 ADNTIV

-387 LPVANKEADSASNTN
+387 LPVANKEQDSASNTN
-402 APGEKAAPPANL
+402 AAGEKSAPPANL
-414 VTASV
+414 ITASV

-434 HANASELLERIATR
+434 HANPNELLERIATR

-464 VGRQKA
+464 VGRKKS
-470 AEALRTNIQK
+470 AEALRANIQK
-480 AADAEQLGVNIVF
+480 SADDAQLGVDILF

-514 AEQTREARILTA
+514 AQQTREAKTLAA
-526 KGDAAKTS
+526 KGEATKSTAM
-534 ALAAAEAQK
+534 AEGEAQK
-543 VQDTARS
+543 VKDTAAA
-550 FEVRRVAEAG
+550 FAVRRVAEAG
-560 AIAGQFQHQMAA
+560 AIGAQFEHQMAA
-572 FEAAP
+572 FDAAP

-585 LQTYAKAIAKSRKF
+585 LQTYAKAIAKSRKY

-615 DKVRADLLEDLA
+615 DKIREDLLNLE
-627 IPQKK
+627 IPAKK

>member
-12 NLLIALAATGIGG
+12 NLLIALAAAGLGT
-25 YIARATA
+25 YIARSTA
-32 SYTDEVVGVFLG
+32 SYADEVVSVFLG

-108 CLILLALQVAAVWWL
+108 CLVLLVLQVAAAWWL
-123 GKQVLNPE
+123 GKQVLNPDV
-131 AREVRSSLPMMAAF
+131 REVRNSLPMMAAF

-189 AAGNVAIYFGH
+189 AAGIVAIHFGH
-200 SKIDLFLSRAL
+200 SKVDIFIARAL
-211 CVILALAAVENL
+211 CVILGLAAVENL

-282 LQKAFLW
+282 LQKAFVW
-289 LVLIQV
+289 LLLIQS
-295 GLLWVSTSFVF
+295 GLLWLSTSFVF
-306 IEPEEQALLERCG
+306 IEPDQQALLERCG
-319 QPAAGRPVLNPGVH
+319 KPVGTTALNPGFH
-333 VKFPWPIDS
+333 LKCPWPIDS
-342 VYRFQTHRVQTFTVG
+342 VYRFQSHRIQTFTVG
-357 VVTKDDDHGAGAT
+357 VVTKDDDYGGAT

-387 LPVANKEADSASNTN
+387 LPVANKEQDSASNTN
-402 APGEKAAPPANL
+402 AAGEKSAPPANL
-414 VTASV
+414 ITASV

-434 HANASELLERIATR
+434 HANPNELLERIATR

-464 VGRQKA
+464 VGRKKS
-470 AEALRTNIQK
+470 AEALRANIQK
-480 AADAEQLGVNIVF
+480 SADDAQLGVNILF

-514 AEQTREARILTA
+514 AQQTREAKTLAA
-526 KGDAAKTS
+526 KGEATKSTAM
-534 ALAAAEAQK
+534 AEGEAQK
-543 VQDTARS
+543 VKDTAAA
-550 FEVRRVAEAG
+550 FAVRRVAEAG
-560 AIAGQFQHQMAA
+560 AIGAQFEHQMAA
-572 FEAAP
+572 FDAAP

-585 LQTYAKAIAKSRKF
+585 LQTYAKAIAKSRKY

-615 DKVRADLLEDLA
+615 DKIREDLLNLE
-627 IPQKK
+627 IPAKK

>member
-1 MERNLKPTGLV
+1 MERNSQPTGLV
-12 NLLIALAATGIGG
+12 NLLIALVAAALGT
-25 YIARATA
+25 YISRQTA
-32 SYTDEVVGVFLG
+32 SLADEVVSVFLG

-66 KLELDELAKSARSTT
+66 KLELDELAKSARTTT
-81 LFDGTDAEAFPARR
+81 LFEGTDAEAFPARR

-108 CLILLALQVAAVWWL
+108 CILLLALQGLTVWWVWS
-123 GKQVLNPE
+123 KTLNPV
-131 AREVRSSLPMMAAF
+131 ATEVKSSLPMMAAF

-171 LQPAGSYLLL
+171 LRPGGSFLLL

-189 AAGNVAIYFGH
+189 AGGNVAVYFARA
-200 SKIDLFLSRAL
+200 SLDLYLARAL
-211 CVILALAAVENL
+211 CVVLTLLALENL

-250 LLGQPESVFT
+250 LLGQPESLFT

-289 LVLIQV
+289 LALTQV
-295 GLLWVSTSFVF
+295 GLLWLSTSFVF

-319 QPAAGRPVLNPGVH
+319 QPVGDVLQPGFH
-333 VKFPWPIDS
+333 LKLPWPLDT
-342 VYRFQTHRVQTFTVG
+342 VYRYQTHRVQTFIVG
-357 VVTKDDDHGAGAT
+357 VVPKEGEVE
-370 AENTIV
+370 ENTIV

-387 LPVANKEADSASNTN
+387 LPVANKETPALAATADKKS
-402 APGEKAAPPANL
+402 APPANL
-414 VTASV
+414 VSASV
-419 PVQYQIKDIVAWARN
+419 PVQYQIKDIGAWARK
-434 HANASELLERIATR
+434 HANPNELLERIATR

-464 VGRQKA
+464 AGRKGA
-470 AEALRTNIQK
+470 AEALRANIQQ
-480 AADAEQLGVNIVF
+480 AADKDELGVEILF
-493 VGLQDVHPPVS
+493 VGLQDVHPPVT

-514 AEQTREARILTA
+514 ARQTREAKILTA
-526 KGDAAKTS
+526 TGDAAKIN
-534 ALAAAEAQK
+534 ALATAEAQK
-543 VQDTARS
+543 ISDAAAS
-550 FEVRRVAEAG
+550 FAARRVAEAG
-560 AIAGQFQHQMAA
+560 AVAAQFGHQMAA
-572 FEAAP
+572 FDAAP
-577 TVYPQRIY
+577 TVYPQRVY
-585 LQTYAKAIAKSRKF
+585 LQTLAKAIGKSRKY
-599 IIATTNAQEMI
+599 IVAAPNASEMI

-615 DKVRADLLEDLA
+615 DKIREDLLSDLA

>member
-12 NLLIALAATGIGG
+12 NLLIALAAAGLGT
-25 YIARATA
+25 YIARSTA
-32 SYTDEVVGVFLG
+32 SYADEVVSVFLG

-108 CLILLALQVAAVWWL
+108 CLVLLVLQVAAAWWL
-123 GKQVLNPE
+123 GKQVLNPDV
-131 AREVRSSLPMMAAF
+131 REVRNSLPMMAAF

-189 AAGNVAIYFGH
+189 AAGIVAIHFGH
-200 SKIDLFLSRAL
+200 SKVDIFIARAL
-211 CVILALAAVENL
+211 CVILGLAAVENL

-282 LQKAFLW
+282 LQKAFVW
-289 LVLIQV
+289 LLLIQS
-295 GLLWVSTSFVF
+295 GLLWLSTSFVF
-306 IEPEEQALLERCG
+306 IEPDQQALLERCG
-319 QPAAGRPVLNPGVH
+319 KPVGTTALNPGFH
-333 VKFPWPIDS
+333 LKCPWPIDS
-342 VYRFQTHRVQTFTVG
+342 VYRFQSHRIQTFTVG
-357 VVTKDDDHGAGAT
+357 VVTKDDDRGGAT

-387 LPVANKEADSASNTN
+387 LPVANKEQDSASNTN
-402 APGEKAAPPANL
+402 AAGEKSAPPANL
-414 VTASV
+414 ITASV

-434 HANASELLERIATR
+434 HANPNELLERIATR

-464 VGRQKA
+464 VGRKKS
-470 AEALRTNIQK
+470 AEALRANIQK
-480 AADAEQLGVNIVF
+480 SADDAQLGVDILF

-514 AEQTREARILTA
+514 AQQTREAKTLAA
-526 KGDAAKTS
+526 KGEATKSTAM
-534 ALAAAEAQK
+534 AEGEAQK
-543 VQDTARS
+543 VKDTAAA
-550 FEVRRVAEAG
+550 FAVRRVAEAG
-560 AIAGQFQHQMAA
+560 AIGAQFEHQMAA
-572 FEAAP
+572 FDAAP

-585 LQTYAKAIAKSRKF
+585 LQTYAKAIAKSRKY

-615 DKVRADLLEDLA
+615 DKIREDLLNLE
-627 IPQKK
+627 IPAKK

>member
-12 NLLIALAATGIGG
+12 NLLIALAAAGMGG

-44 LGFLVALFSYF
+44 LGFLAAVFSYF

-81 LFDGTDAEAFPARR
+81 LFEGTDAEAFPARR
-95 AREQFERWLVPAF
+95 AREQFEKWLVPAF
-108 CLILLALQVAAVWWL
+108 CVILLVLQAGAAYWL

-131 AREVRSSLPMMAAF
+131 ARPVTASTPMLASF

-158 YSVNVARLEGQRL
+158 YSVNVARLEGHRL

-189 AAGNVAIYFGH
+189 AAGNIAIYFGH
-200 SKIDLFLSRAL
+200 SKIDLFVSRAL

-223 FTLILEIYRPRVR
+223 FTLILELYRPRVR

-276 TWFFQF
+276 TWFYQF
-282 LQKAFLW
+282 LQKAFVW
-289 LVLIQV
+289 LLLIQA
-295 GLLWVSTSFVF
+295 GLLWLSTCFVF

-319 QPAAGRPVLNPGVH
+319 KPVGDSAMNPGFH
-333 VKFPWPIDS
+333 LKLPWPIDS

-357 VVTKDDDHGAGAT
+357 VVPKEDEHGAGE
-370 AENTIV
+370 ENTIV

-402 APGEKAAPPANL
+402 AAGEKAAPPANL

-434 HANASELLERIATR
+434 HANPNELLERIATR

-470 AEALRTNIQK
+470 AESLRANIQK
-480 AADAEQLGVNIVF
+480 AADAEALGVNILF
-493 VGLQDVHPPVS
+493 VGLQDVHPPVT

-514 AEQTREARILTA
+514 AEQTREAKILTA
-526 KGDAAKTS
+526 QGEAAKTN

-543 VQDTARS
+543 VLDEAKS
-550 FEVRRVAEAG
+550 FSARRVAEAVAVG
-560 AIAGQFQHQMAA
+560 GQFQNKLDA
-572 FEAAP
+572 FAAAP
-577 TVYPQRIY
+577 TVYPQRVW
-585 LQTYAKAIAKSRKF
+585 LQTFAKAAAKSRKF
-599 IIATTNAQEMI
+599 IIGTPNASETM

>member
-12 NLLIALAATGIGG
+12 NLLIALAAAGLGT
-25 YIARATA
+25 YIARSTA
-32 SYTDEVVGVFLG
+32 SYADEVVSVFLG

-108 CLILLALQVAAVWWL
+108 CLVLLVLQVAAAWWL
-123 GKQVLNPE
+123 GKQVLNPD
-131 AREVRSSLPMMAAF
+131 AREVRNSLPMMAAF

-189 AAGNVAIYFGH
+189 AVGNVAMHFGH
-200 SKIDLFLSRAL
+200 SKVDIFIARAL

-282 LQKAFLW
+282 LQKAFVW
-289 LVLIQV
+289 LLLIQS
-295 GLLWVSTSFVF
+295 GLLWLSTSFVF
-306 IEPEEQALLERCG
+306 IEPDEQALLERCG
-319 QPAAGRPVLNPGVH
+319 KPVGTTALNPGFH
-333 VKFPWPIDS
+333 LKCPWPIDS
-342 VYRFQTHRVQTFTVG
+342 VYRFQSHRIQTFTVG
-357 VVTKDDDHGAGAT
+357 VVTKDDDHGGAT

-387 LPVANKEADSASNTN
+387 LPVANKEQDSASNTN
-402 APGEKAAPPANL
+402 
-414 VTASV
+414 
-419 PVQYQIKDIVAWARN
+419 
-434 HANASELLERIATR
+434 ATR

-464 VGRQKA
+464 VGRKKS
-470 AEALRTNIQK
+470 AEALRANIQK
-480 AADAEQLGVNIVF
+480 SADDAQLGVDILF

-514 AEQTREARILTA
+514 AQQTREAKTLAA
-526 KGDAAKTS
+526 KGEATKSTAM
-534 ALAAAEAQK
+534 AEGEAQK
-543 VQDTARS
+543 VKDTAAA
-550 FEVRRVAEAG
+550 FAVRRVAEAG
-560 AIAGQFQHQMAA
+560 AIGAQFEHQMAA
-572 FEAAP
+572 FDAAP

-585 LQTYAKAIAKSRKF
+585 LQTYAKAIAKSRKY

-615 DKVRADLLEDLA
+615 DKIREDLLNLE
-627 IPQKK
+627 IPAKK

>member
-12 NLLIALAATGIGG
+12 NLLIALAAAGLGT
-25 YIARATA
+25 YIARSTA
-32 SYTDEVVGVFLG
+32 SYADEVVSVFLG

-108 CLILLALQVAAVWWL
+108 CLVLLVLQVAAAWWL
-123 GKQVLNPE
+123 GKQVLNPD
-131 AREVRSSLPMMAAF
+131 AREVRNSLPMMAAF

-189 AAGNVAIYFGH
+189 AAGIVAIHFGH
-200 SKIDLFLSRAL
+200 SKVDIFIARAL

-282 LQKAFLW
+282 LQKAFVW
-289 LVLIQV
+289 LLLIQS
-295 GLLWVSTSFVF
+295 GLLWLSTSFVF
-306 IEPEEQALLERCG
+306 IEPDEQALLERCG
-319 QPAAGRPVLNPGVH
+319 KPVGTTALNPGFH
-333 VKFPWPIDS
+333 LKCPWPIDS
-342 VYRFQTHRVQTFTVG
+342 VYRFQSHRIQTFTVG
-357 VVTKDDDHGAGAT
+357 VVTKDDDHGGAT

-387 LPVANKEADSASNTN
+387 LPVANKEQDSASNTN
-402 APGEKAAPPANL
+402 AAGEKSAPPANL
-414 VTASV
+414 ITASV

-434 HANASELLERIATR
+434 HANPNELLERIATR

-464 VGRQKA
+464 VGRKKS
-470 AEALRTNIQK
+470 AEALRANIQK
-480 AADAEQLGVNIVF
+480 SADDAQLGVNILF

-514 AEQTREARILTA
+514 AQQTREAKTLAA
-526 KGDAAKTS
+526 KGEATKSTAM
-534 ALAAAEAQK
+534 AEGEAQK
-543 VQDTARS
+543 VKDTAAA
-550 FEVRRVAEAG
+550 FAVRRVAEAG
-560 AIAGQFQHQMAA
+560 AIGAQFEHQMAA
-572 FEAAP
+572 FDAAP

-585 LQTYAKAIAKSRKF
+585 LQTYAKAIAKSRKY

-615 DKVRADLLEDLA
+615 DKIREDLLNLE
-627 IPQKK
+627 IPAKK